1 MLIRNLDQTKVNPQ
15 RTQLGKAH
23 GKNGFKNSLFR
34 KSNKMSKW
42 VSFFREYHAKK
53 QCRTFKNCQ
62 TRLCRNARFGFR
74 RFLDNLEKS
83 TSKHTHTHIGHAS
96 SIRLVVTGRVTHYP
110 TWNREKSARQHVWE
124 TQNATRPAEHKPG
137 GAYLAKVEIN
147 TNTKA
152 SPKVKPIY
160 GNQGKAGRFRRKN
173 GEIRHIHV
181 WRKEKIE
188 RGKFRTPENNTVRLE
203 TRTQGQFDNAVCT
216 NTIALRLPLILIRK
230 VFRHTHTQIKQ
241 KVSSKAYI
249 TTRPAKHV
257 RSEKKSRE
265 QKQQK
270 LSRHA
275 KAATIAATDAL
286 VVLTFSL
293 RRRPSTPRNGKG
305 GFPPSESSQR
315 SIKNKANFYYFKG
328 WSTFCWF
335 LLPAKQTDHSHLIIH
350 TQVHRETNLKRMH
363 RSNFR
368 SILR

>member
-83 TSKHTHTHIGHAS
+83 TSKHTHTHVGHTS

-147 TNTKA
+147 INTKA
-152 SPKVKPIY
+152 KLKSQTKIY
-160 GNQGKAGRFRRKN
+160 GNQGKTGRFRRKN

-188 RGKFRTPENNTVRLE
+188 RGKFRTPENNTVRLD

-230 VFRHTHTQIKQ
+230 LFRRTHTDKTKSLIE
-241 KVSSKAYI
+241 SLYHHEASK
-249 TTRPAKHV
+249 THTLR
-257 RSEKKSRE
+257 KKSRE

-270 LSRHA
+270 LSRQA
-275 KAATIAATDAL
+275 TTIAATDAM

-293 RRRPSTPRNGKG
+293 RRRPSTP
-305 GFPPSESSQR
+305 SEEWKR
-315 SIKNKANFYYFKG
+315 RL
-328 WSTFCWF
+328 STERK
-335 LLPAKQTDHSHLIIH
+335 LPEKY
-350 TQVHRETNLKRMH
+350 
-363 RSNFR
+363 
-368 SILR
+368 